1 MSFTRRLTLSFVT
14 ILLLSLGSVL
24 VQVWGNDTRRRNVW
38 LLQNVI
44 STQSDMNAFS
54 QQLYGIQRK
63 MRVVEALNASAAN
76 KQLNE
81 NERGELLA
89 AIERL
94 RELQD
99 TLNRELREYME
110 PDSYR
115 PLVTETLLDAWQRFL
130 LATEKRLTAKPMCL
144 PSGAHEVRFVS
155 NMGLT

>member
-76 KQLNE
+76 KQL
-81 NERGELLA
+81 
-89 AIERL
+89 
-94 RELQD
+94 
-99 TLNRELREYME
+99 
-110 PDSYR
+110 
-115 PLVTETLLDAWQRFL
+115 
-130 LATEKRLTAKPMCL
+130 MC
-144 PSGAHEVRFVS
+144 
-155 NMGLT
+155 